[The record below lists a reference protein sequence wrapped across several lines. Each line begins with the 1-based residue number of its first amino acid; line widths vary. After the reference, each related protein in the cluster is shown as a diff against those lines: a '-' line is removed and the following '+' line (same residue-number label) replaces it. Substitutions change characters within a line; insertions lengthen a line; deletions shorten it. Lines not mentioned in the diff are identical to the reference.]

1 MSQLFLRLAGV
12 SGILGSV
19 LPLVMVLS
27 ATFLSSW
34 FSWNA
39 NALSELGI
47 GEQAAM
53 FNGAMLLGGGLNF
66 LFALGLYKYLPA
78 ERLARAG
85 VFSIM
90 GSSICLV
97 LVGVFTID
105 YTVMHGIVAL
115 GYFVLAPAGFLLI
128 GFGTKER
135 AIKRVSLACGIVGLL
150 AILVLPVLVL
160 ALQFRVGFAVP
171 EFAEALAILFW
182 AIFMSTRLIQLQ
194 HFKR

>member
-1 MSQLFLRLAGV
+1 MSQLLLRLAGI

-19 LPLVMVLS
+19 LPLTMVLS

-39 NALSELGI
+39 NALSELGM
-47 GEQAAM
+47 GEQAAL
-53 FNGAMLLGGGLNF
+53 FNSAMLLGGGLNV
-66 LFALGLYKYLPA
+66 LLVLGLYKYLPA
-78 ERLARAG
+78 GRLVRAG

-90 GSSICLV
+90 GSSICLF

-105 YTVMHGIVAL
+105 YFVMHGIVAL
-115 GYFVLAPAGFLLI
+115 GYFVMAPAGFLLI
-128 GFGTKER
+128 GFGTRQR
-135 AIKRVSLACGIVGLL
+135 AIKRVSFACGIVGLL
-150 AILVLPVLVL
+150 AILVLPVVIL

-182 AIFMSTRLIQLQ
+182 TIFMSTRLI
-194 HFKR
+194 